1 LSAGS
6 ISKGLGY
13 VAPAIVMAP
22 LFRIALTVVSAADMP
37 VKALAYT
44 WTGPYFIPCALFLQQ
59 SERLVVSSSVV
70 QIDVWYQITECLSD
84 VDIAQAMELL
94 SSDERAR
101 FDRFVFRCDRRDFA
115 AAHALLRCALA
126 TRTGLPPSSWIFLND
141 CRGKPFLA
149 PGQPECEFNIAHT
162 TGLVACALA
171 KTGNVGI
178 DVESV
183 DRVANSEEIARKYF
197 SEREVLALQECKGV
211 EHQTR
216 FIELW
221 TLKEAYLKAIGTG
234 LSDRL
239 NDFSFELIGS
249 SGLRFN
255 SLSGT
260 GHTNWHFALFAPSE
274 GHRMAVAICGEHKV
288 TYRVMTWTSAPQ
300 VAPTTAFRTSSGV

>member
-1 LSAGS
+1 MIGARWNDSPDNCCGKTIRSWFACLFGVSDQCHPIFIVLCFSAYRS
-6 ISKGLGY
+6 N
-13 VAPAIVMAP
+13 V
-22 LFRIALTVVSAADMP
+22 VVSP
-37 VKALAYT
+37 N
-44 WTGPYFIPCALFLQQ
+44 
-59 SERLVVSSSVV
+59 VV
-70 QIDVWYQITECLSD
+70 QIDVWYRITERLSD
-84 VDIAQAMELL
+84 AEVERAFELL
-94 SSDERAR
+94 SLDERAR
-101 FDRFVFRCDRRDFA
+101 FDRFVIRRDRRDFA
-115 AAHALLRCALA
+115 AAHALLRSALA
-126 TRTGLPPSSWIFLND
+126 THSGLLPSSLIFLND

-149 PGQPECEFNIAHT
+149 SGQPKYEFNIAHT
-162 TGLVACALA
+162 TGLVACALT

-183 DRVANSEEIARKYF
+183 DRVVNSEEIALRYF
-197 SEREVLALQECKGV
+197 SEREVLALRECKGV
-211 EHQTR
+211 EHRTR

-260 GHTNWHFALFAPSE
+260 GHANWHFALFAPSE
-274 GHRMAVAICGEHKV
+274 GHRMAVAIHSERKV
-288 TYRVMTWTSAPQ
+288 AYRVMTWTSAPQ

>member
-1 LSAGS
+1 VLSFS
-6 ISKGLGY
+6 SN
-13 VAPAIVMAP
+13 
-22 LFRIALTVVSAADMP
+22 RSD
-37 VKALAYT
+37 
-44 WTGPYFIPCALFLQQ
+44 
-59 SERLVVSSSVV
+59 LVVSSNVV
-70 QIDVWYQITECLSD
+70 QIDVWYQITEHLSD
-84 VDIAQAMELL
+84 VDIARALELL

-126 TRTGLPPSSWIFLND
+126 TRRGLLPSSWIFLND

-149 PGQPECEFNIAHT
+149 PGQPEYEFNIAHT

-197 SEREVLALQECKGV
+197 SKREVLALQECKGV
-211 EHQTR
+211 EHRTR

-239 NDFSFELIGS
+239 SDFSFELIGS

-260 GHTNWHFALFAPSE
+260 GHANWHFALFAPSE
-274 GHRMAVAICGEHKV
+274 GYRMAVAICSEHKV